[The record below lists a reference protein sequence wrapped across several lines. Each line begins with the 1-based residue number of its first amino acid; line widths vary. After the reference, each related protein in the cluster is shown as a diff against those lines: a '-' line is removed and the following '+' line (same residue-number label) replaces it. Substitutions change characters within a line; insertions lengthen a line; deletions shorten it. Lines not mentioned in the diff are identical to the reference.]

1 MLLHTSACYCTLLHA
16 FLHVLHDSAYVWSLQ
31 EKTSPPVPWIPP
43 SWASGLKLNLG
54 VNSFLTNIYHLE
66 PFSKLGLKGIK
77 MISLMSSII
86 STPIIVGLNRSGSR
100 VTSIYSC
107 RAFGLD
113 RYSDKKNTCS
123 YQNSNFHSF
132 HLFYI
137 AYISVRAGCSCTAVV
152 WNMCEKYRKTTKYRI
167 SNMYKNFGNSIYRI
181 EFLASRGYDADF

>member
-1 MLLHTSACYCTLLHA
+1 MPNNMKWLWLHYFVPFCMAHALACYCTLLHA
-16 FLHVLHDSAYVWSLQ
+16 IAHFCMLFLHVFHDSAYVWSLQ

-107 RAFGLD
+107 RAFGLE
-113 RYSDKKNTCS
+113 RYRCLKTDIIDWIQDQAYNRDMLCIS
-123 YQNSNFHSF
+123 
-132 HLFYI
+132 I
-137 AYISVRAGCSCTAVV
+137 ALKV
-152 WNMCEKYRKTTKYRI
+152 
-167 SNMYKNFGNSIYRI
+167 
-181 EFLASRGYDADF
+181 